1 MHAILGTVGC
11 TAQHKL
17 IGAIV
22 LHYADGSQHELEIVY
37 GRHVRHWWTEGDP
50 RTDTD
55 LAQVAWE
62 GPHGYPAI
70 YSTRL
75 RIYHTVWDNPR
86 PDQVIVSIMAGV
98 GTARIEAVFSHI
110 RARVVRV
117 MPRGQEDP
125 AGILRRQPRYPRKS
139 PRTGGF
145 ASPPCGGFAFVS
157 VRPNGRGLP
166 LRGQA
171 NDALS

>member
-1 MHAILGTVGC
+1 LHAILGTVGC

-55 LAQVAWE
+55 LARVAWE
-62 GPHGYPAI
+62 GPHGYPGI

-75 RIYHTVWDNPR
+75 RIFHAFWDNPR
-86 PDQVIVSIMAGV
+86 PDQEIVSFEFV
-98 GTARIEAVFSHI
+98 TKTAPIVEPFLVAVTL
-110 RARVVRV
+110 
-117 MPRGQEDP
+117 E
-125 AGILRRQPRYPRKS
+125 
-139 PRTGGF
+139 
-145 ASPPCGGFAFVS
+145 
-157 VRPNGRGLP
+157 
-166 LRGQA
+166 
-171 NDALS
+171 